1 MDASAKTLKTLIV
14 KRASA
19 WKTFNIKQKL
29 FVLWYINID
38 KVELFCA
45 LNDKVSLQT
54 RCSERGTGNHH
65 QRICTRVYTKHWS
78 IFDESEEI
86 EIRLPFY
93 RSFTFW
99 NLSDG
104 LRTEIIYLWIESE
117 SDLD

>member
-1 MDASAKTLKTLIV
+1 MI
-14 KRASA
+14 R
-19 WKTFNIKQKL
+19 FPCKL
-29 FVLWYINID
+29 DVLS
-38 KVELFCA
+38 VELEI
-45 LNDKVSLQT
+45 T
-54 RCSERGTGNHH
+54 
-65 QRICTRVYTKHWS
+65 TKEFAQGYIQN